1 MESQAAF
8 YPSALRA
15 RGVLSS
21 QSGPVGGWAGGC
33 QTCGTHISVTRVG
46 FLPEEMYFFQ
56 DARKKL
62 ENSYFFQFLPEE
74 TGRNGRNR
82 KQLKYGI
89 PKL

>member
-1 MESQAAF
+1 M
-8 YPSALRA
+8 L
-15 RGVLSS
+15 LDSS
-21 QSGPVGGWAGGC
+21 
-33 QTCGTHISVTRVG
+33 RVG

-74 TGRNGRNR
+74 TGRNR

>member
-1 MESQAAF
+1 MIEISLKF
-8 YPSALRA
+8 VPMGPINTSPPSAA
-15 RGVLSS
+15 Y
-21 QSGPVGGWAGGC
+21 
-33 QTCGTHISVTRVG
+33 IRVG
-46 FLPEEMYFFQ
+46 FLLEEMYFFQ